1 VQVGTITA
9 PTVEAIVRRREFIAF
24 LGGVTAVWPL
34 AARAQQPA
42 MPVIGVLSGRSFD
55 DSKEFVAAFGQGLS
69 KAGFVEHRNVA
80 IEYRWAEND
89 VDRLPALAAE
99 LVRRQVA
106 VILAVG
112 GVQPAQSAKAATSNI
127 PVVFIIGG
135 DPVKL
140 GLVASLNRPGG
151 NVTGVTILSGTLTAK
166 RLELLREL
174 RPQASVACLVNPSS
188 PEAETQLAD
197 LREAER
203 TTGKDL
209 RLLNVS
215 NDNDLDAAFATLVRE
230 QIGGF
235 LVAND
240 AFFVGRREQIVALA
254 ARHAIPAMYFL
265 REFAAVGGLMSY
277 GNSLAD
283 AYHRVGIS
291 TGRILRG
298 VNPADLPVEQAA
310 KIELVLNLKTAK
322 ALGLTIPLTLL
333 ALADEVIE

>member
-1 VQVGTITA
+1 MARVIG
-9 PTVEAIVRRREFIAF
+9 RRKFLAT
-24 LGGVTAVWPL
+24 LGGMASWPL
-34 AARAQQPA
+34 AGRAQQAA
-42 MPVIGVLSGRSFD
+42 MPMIGVLSGRSLD
-55 DSKEFVAAFGQGLS
+55 DSKEFVAAFGQGLNE
-69 KAGFVEHRNVA
+69 ADLFEHRNVA
-80 IEYRWAEND
+80 IEYRWAENH

-99 LVRRQVA
+99 LVQRQVA

-112 GVQPAQSAKAATSNI
+112 GVPPTQAAKAATSTI
-127 PVVFIIGG
+127 PIVFIIGG

-151 NVTGVTILSGTLTAK
+151 NVTGVTILSGALTAK

-188 PEAETQLAD
+188 PEAETQLTD
-197 LREAER
+197 IREAVR
-203 TTGKDL
+203 TTGRDL

-215 NDNDLDAAFATLVRE
+215 NDHDLDTAFATLVRE
-230 QIGGF
+230 QIGG
-235 LVAND
+235 LLLAND

-254 ARHAIPAMYFL
+254 ARHAIPAIYFL
-265 REFAAVGGLMSY
+265 REFAAAGGLMSY

-298 VNPADLPVEQAA
+298 VKPADLPVEQAA
-310 KIELVLNLKTAK
+310 KIELVLNQKTAK
-322 ALGLTIPLTLL
+322 GLGLTFPITLL
-333 ALADEVIE
+333 ARADEVIE